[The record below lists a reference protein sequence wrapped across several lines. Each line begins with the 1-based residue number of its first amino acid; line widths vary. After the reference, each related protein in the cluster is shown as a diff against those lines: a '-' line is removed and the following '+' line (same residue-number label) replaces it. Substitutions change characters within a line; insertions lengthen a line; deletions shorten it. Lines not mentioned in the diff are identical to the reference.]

1 MEKITWTK
9 VERGILKSNTGKY
22 RARITKTEADKTKP
36 NGITTKQYCRD
47 ARTLDDARANLK
59 ELKGDFKGIKRGDD
73 TARIHS
79 KIKGRRMKFRDLAR
93 IFREAKL
100 TAPVYDDED
109 SDDRRKQKG
118 IVRFEDTIRF
128 LDILVSR
135 FGGMLIRDIKH
146 SDVETFKFERL
157 KEPKLRGGGRRK
169 ISSVHRELEVM
180 RSLLDYGVT
189 KGFLEVSPFKG
200 DAHDAPLINKAH
212 EKKRDRVLS
221 FQEEARLLNDLT
233 SARSN
238 PVLADRENLRNV
250 ITFLVDTACRHNELK
265 QLERRDIDLNTGVYG
280 EINIRRR
287 ITKTAE
293 PRTIPIFTARLRQL
307 IQERLAEIPAELHTI
322 VFGKVC
328 VKKSFAAAKQRVG
341 IKDFTIHDCRHS
353 AITRW
358 IEAGM
363 SAEQAMKYAGIKSH
377 ATFQRYLNLSHVAHN
392 RNAELVGVYYAA
404 NLVMPDVVTSTEAVN

>member
-1 MEKITWTK
+1 MEQLTWTK

-22 RARITKTEADKTKP
+22 RARVTKTMPDGSA
-36 NGITTKQYCRD
+36 KQFCRD

-73 TARIHS
+73 IERIQN
-79 KIKGRRMKFRDLAR
+79 KIKGRRMKFRELAR
-93 IFREAKL
+93 IFRDAQL
-100 TAPVYDDED
+100 TAAVYDDEN

-118 IVRFEDTIRF
+118 IVRFEDSIRF

-146 SDVETFKFERL
+146 NDLENFKFEWLR
-157 KEPKLRGGGRRK
+157 EPKLRGGGRRK

-180 RSLLDYGVT
+180 RSLLDYGAT

-212 EKKRDRVLS
+212 EKKRDRVLT
-221 FQEEARLLNDLT
+221 FQEEARLLNDLNSAT
-233 SARSN
+233 SS
-238 PVLADRENLRNV
+238 PVLADREHLRTV
-250 ITFLVDTACRHNELK
+250 ILFLVDTACRHNELK
-265 QLERRDIDLNTGVYG
+265 QLERRDIDLSSGRYG

-307 IQERLAEIPAELHTI
+307 IEERLAEIPAEPNAL

-341 IKDFTIHDCRHS
+341 IKDFTIHDCRHT

-377 ATFQRYLNLSHVAHN
+377 ATFQRYLNLSHVAHQ
-392 RNAELVGVYYAA
+392 RNAELVGEYYAA
-404 NLVMPDVVTSTEAVN
+404 NLVMPNVITSTEAIN

>member
-1 MEKITWTK
+1 MDQITWTK

-22 RARITKTEADKTKP
+22 RARITKTMPD
-36 NGITTKQYCRD
+36 GSTKQFCRD

-59 ELKGDFKGIKRGDD
+59 ELKGDFKGVQRGDD
-73 TARIHS
+73 TERIQN
-79 KIKGRRMKFRDLAR
+79 KIRGRRMKFRELAR
-93 IFREAKL
+93 IFQDAKL
-100 TAPVYDDED
+100 TAPVYDDET

-118 IVRFEDTIRF
+118 IVRFEDSIRF
-128 LDILVSR
+128 LDILVLR

-146 SDVETFKFERL
+146 NDLEAFKFERL
-157 KEPKLRGGGRRK
+157 REPKLRGGGRRK
-169 ISSVHRELEVM
+169 ISSVHRELEIM
-180 RSLLDYGVT
+180 RALLDYGAT

-200 DAHDAPLINKAH
+200 DAHDASLINKTH

-221 FQEEARLLNDLT
+221 FQEEARLLNDLS
-233 SARSN
+233 SAPSSV
-238 PVLADRENLRNV
+238 VLADREHLRTV

-265 QLERRDIDLNTGVYG
+265 QLERRDIDLSTGVYG

-293 PRTIPIFTARLRQL
+293 PRTVPIFTGRLREL
-307 IQERLAEIPAELHTI
+307 IEERLAEIPDEPHALI
-322 VFGKVC
+322 FGKVC

-341 IKDFTIHDCRHS
+341 IKDFTIHDCRHT

-377 ATFQRYLNLSHVAHN
+377 ATFQRYLNLSHVAHK
-392 RNAELVGVYYAA
+392 RNAELVGNYYAA
-404 NLVMPDVVTSTEAVN
+404 NLVMPGVMTSTEAIN